1 MISSVDPTALKLTK
15 MDDEIYEEFRKDF
28 PDLKIDI
35 IKEDELKSA
44 EAKEVNFFYIM
55 DNIKFCRVR
64 LGYTLLSIQ

>member
-28 PDLKIDI
+28 PDLKIDV

-44 EAKEVNFFYIM
+44 EAKEVKNFY
-55 DNIKFCRVR
+55 N
-64 LGYTLLSIQ
+64 SIQLWITLSFVR